1 MLERDYQRRL
11 IKRIRERLPG
21 CVVLKNDPD
30 FLQGIPDLIVL
41 LGDQWAMLEVKASGA
56 SAVRPNQAFWVEQF
70 GEMSYAAFIYP
81 EIEEDVLNE
90 LQQSF
95 QLRGNARV
103 PKRK

>member
-30 FLQGIPDLIVL
+30 SLQGVPDLLVL
-41 LGDQWAMLEVKASGA
+41 LDDQWAMLEVKASGA
-56 SAVRPNQAFWVEQF
+56 STVRPNQAFWVEQF

-81 EIEEDVLNE
+81 EIEEEVLNE